1 MYVAA
6 LSAIVVLVFSVIAWA
21 QDSTEQQGT
30 SDADNSAEQ
39 QGTSDADSS
48 ADQTQSPTPSSD
60 EQEAPPGEQGAADPN
75 EEQEAAPAQE
85 GSTVR
90 ILANAFDPPQLDV
103 APGSTVTFVN
113 EDAVAHTVAL
123 EGLFDSYEIAPGSS
137 YSVWLGGGSGAVA
150 YHDKTKPEIRGTI
163 IVGGMA
169 SQGGAT
175 TPAEPAGE
183 AQQTGSEGQQTGDE
197 DPQANGELPQTDDL
211 LQSLFKQSGLGG
223 SA

>member
-6 LSAIVVLVFSVIAWA
+6 LSAMVVLVFAVIAWA
-21 QDSTEQQGT
+21 QDSPEQGS
-30 SDADNSAEQ
+30 SDLGSSVEQ
-39 QGTSDADSS
+39 A
-48 ADQTQSPTPSSD
+48 QSPTPSS
-60 EQEAPPGEQGAADPN
+60 EQEATPGEQGAADPI
-75 EEQEAAPAQE
+75 EQEAAPAQE
-85 GSTVR
+85 GPTVR

-103 APGSTVTFVN
+103 APGSTITFVN

-137 YSVWLGGGSGAVA
+137 FPVWLGGGSGTVV
-150 YHDKTKPEIRGTI
+150 YHDKANPEMRGTI
-163 IVGGMA
+163 TVGGGA

-183 AQQTGSEGQQTGDE
+183 EASQTGGEPTQTGNEDSQTGDE
-197 DPQANGELPQTDDL
+197 DSQTGGEPQQAADVSTEQNQD
-211 LQSLFKQSGLGG
+211 

>member
-6 LSAIVVLVFSVIAWA
+6 LSAMVVLVFAVIAWA
-21 QDSTEQQGT
+21 QDGSKEQGG
-30 SDADNSAEQ
+30 SDPAGSAEQ
-39 QGTSDADSS
+39 A
-48 ADQTQSPTPSSD
+48 QSPTPSS
-60 EQEAPPGEQGAADPN
+60 EQEATPPGEQGAGEQEAADPN

-85 GSTVR
+85 GPTVR

-113 EDAVAHTVAL
+113 EDAVAHTVSL

-137 YSVWLGGGSGAVA
+137 FPVWLGGGSGTVA
-150 YHDKTKPEIRGTI
+150 YHDKANPEMRGTI
-163 IVGGMA
+163 TVGGAA

-183 AQQTGSEGQQTGDE
+183 ASQTGDE
-197 DPQANGELPQTDDL
+197 AQQGEEAPQANGELPQTDDL